1 MYRIRGLCRDKAL
14 PARTPGGRY
23 RYKTLPARP
32 KAPISAHFP
41 HAGRVLYRF
50 HHQQAEQGEESH
62 APTPHLTPP
71 TLPSPISHAIHLNE
85 LSTKPRNV
93 AIPTIT
99 IQISKYSQGNCMRNW
114 RGRIRGWRR
123 VRAAAHE
130 PPDWSPPRGLRGLAR
145 LRDDA
150 PNQTSATQAPLVWR
164 APEGPEGQ
172 GGPRDRPLR
181 AFRLACGDLA
191 GGRARRRPEH
201 PWGHK
206 QQRAAR
212 TARGRAAA
220 HGHTKQPGPTK
231 HTRRPE
237 HQRHHKQRRKS
248 GGRSNAENQVE

>member
-1 MYRIRGLCRDKAL
+1 
-14 PARTPGGRY
+14 
-23 RYKTLPARP
+23 
-32 KAPISAHFP
+32 
-41 HAGRVLYRF
+41 
-50 HHQQAEQGEESH
+50 
-62 APTPHLTPP
+62 
-71 TLPSPISHAIHLNE
+71 
-85 LSTKPRNV
+85 
-93 AIPTIT
+93 
-99 IQISKYSQGNCMRNW
+99 MRNW

-130 PPDWSPPRGLRGLAR
+130 PPDWRPPRGLRGLAR

-181 AFRLACGDLA
+181 AKLACGDLA

-248 GGRSNAENQVE
+248 GGAKQRRKPGGITGAATHAVRAASGSQAPSDSTT